1 MQRRSVSGQFRA
13 VSRGALSRIRGPVIR
28 RVIPLLLAVTVA
40 AVPAV
45 LAAPAQG
52 AAGANLYIVQGLP
65 GRTLDISI
73 DGHQVA
79 GGVVGG
85 KLVGPFGVA
94 AGKRMITARQGG
106 KVVIQREVSAGSG
119 ASLDVV
125 IHQPVSPTGNPLI
138 TTYTNDL
145 DAVPKDKAGLRVAH
159 DAAVGP
165 ADIRV
170 NGKVLFA
177 NVANGE
183 SLDAVVPAGTYKVDI
198 VPAGATS
205 PVVLGP
211 LDLPVKAGYL
221 TRVFAIGAP
230 SQKTMTV
237 ALGTIKVP
245 ATGSDKPSLVN
256 TGTGGQAAGLDQAR
270 TSAASD
276 DSGLWA
282 VVILAGLLAA
292 MVTVRKVARKAVRR

>member
-1 MQRRSVSGQFRA
+1 MRRRSVSGQSRA
-13 VSRGALSRIRGPVIR
+13 VHKNDSRIRGAIIR
-28 RVIPLLLAVTVA
+28 RVLPLLLAATVA
-40 AVPAV
+40 GAPAV
-45 LAAPAQG
+45 LTVPAEA
-52 AAGANLYIVQGLP
+52 AAGANLYFVQGLP
-65 GRTLDISI
+65 GKSLDISV

-79 GGVVGG
+79 AGVAGG

-94 AGKRMITARQGG
+94 AGQRMITAKQGG

-125 IHQPVSPTGNPLI
+125 IHQPVSPNGAPLL
-138 TTYTNDL
+138 TTYVNKLT
-145 DAVPKDKAGLRVAH
+145 AVPKDKAGLRVAH

-170 NGKVLFA
+170 NGKVLFQ

-183 SLDAVVPAGTYKVDI
+183 SLDVVVPAATYKVEI
-198 VPAGATS
+198 VPTGATS

-211 LDLPVKAGYL
+211 LDLPVQAGYL

-237 ALGTIKVP
+237 AMGTIKVP
-245 ATGSDKPSLVN
+245 ASGSDKPGVVN
-256 TGTGGQAAGLDQAR
+256 TGTGGQAAGLNQVQSPAGQ
-270 TSAASD
+270 
-276 DSGLWA
+276 SGLWVVVFLAALGVA
-282 VVILAGLLAA
+282 VVGG
-292 MVTVRKVARKAVRR
+292 RKVVRR

>member
-1 MQRRSVSGQFRA
+1 M
-13 VSRGALSRIRGPVIR
+13 
-28 RVIPLLLAVTVA
+28 IPLLLAVTVA
-40 AVPAV
+40 GAPAV
-45 LAAPAQG
+45 LAAPAQA
-52 AAGANLYIVQGLP
+52 AAGANLYFVQGLP

-73 DGHQVA
+73 DGRQVA
-79 GGVVGG
+79 TGVAGA
-85 KLVGPFGVA
+85 KLIGPFGVA
-94 AGKRMITARQGG
+94 AGKRTITARQGG
-106 KVVIQREVSAGSG
+106 KVVIQRDVTAGSG

-138 TTYTNDL
+138 TTYANNL
-145 DAVPKDKAGLRVAH
+145 NAVPKDKAGLRVAH

-170 NGKVLFA
+170 NGQVLFA

-230 SQKTMTV
+230 SLKTMTV

-245 ATGSDKPSLVN
+245 ATGSDKPKLVN
-256 TGTGGQAAGLDQAR
+256 TGTGGQAAELDQAR
-270 TSAASD
+270 NSAESNE
-276 DSGLWA
+276 SGLW
-282 VVILAGLLAA
+282 VVVFLAGMLAA
-292 MVTVRKVARKAVRR
+292 MVTVRKVAGKRVRR

>member
-1 MQRRSVSGQFRA
+1 MRRRSVPGQSRA
-13 VSRGALSRIRGPVIR
+13 VHEDVTRIRSSVIR
-28 RVIPLLLAVTVA
+28 RVFPLLLAVLIA
-40 AVPAV
+40 
-45 LAAPAQG
+45 AAPALLTVPAKA
-52 AAGANLYIVQGLP
+52 AAGANLYFVQGLP
-65 GRTLDISI
+65 GRSLDISI
-73 DGHQVA
+73 DGRQVA
-79 GGVVGG
+79 SGVAGG

-94 AGKRMITARQGG
+94 SGKRMITARQGG

-125 IHQPVSPTGNPLI
+125 IHQPVSPTGAPLI
-138 TTYTNDL
+138 TTYANKLT
-145 DAVPKDKAGLRVAH
+145 AVPKDKAGLRVAH

-170 NGKVLFA
+170 NGKVLFQ

-183 SLDAVVPAGTYKVDI
+183 SLDVVVPAATYQVEI
-198 VPAGATS
+198 VPTGATS

-211 LDLPVKAGYL
+211 LALPVKAGYL

-245 ATGSDKPSLVN
+245 ASGSDKPHVVN
-256 TGTGGQAAGLDQAR
+256 TGTGGQAAGLNQVQSPAGQ
-270 TSAASD
+270 
-276 DSGLWA
+276 SGLW
-282 VVILAGLLAA
+282 ILAFAALLGTA
-292 MVTVRKVARKAVRR
+292 VLVGRKVVRR